1 MCSGTVYPDPNYVLH
16 FIAGGVQ
23 VLLQSVECDS
33 WWEVLNLFIMIKE
46 SRVTVHTYS
55 LDIDSS
61 IEDNLWKL
69 VRPKPPLEPEPLKQ
83 LQTQPIAGN
92 THCFAMNKE
101 SKYTHN

>member
-1 MCSGTVYPDPNYVLH
+1 M
-16 FIAGGVQ
+16 
-23 VLLQSVECDS
+23 
-33 WWEVLNLFIMIKE
+33 
-46 SRVTVHTYS
+46 TVHTYS

-92 THCFAMNKE
+92 TRCFAINRVN
-101 SKYTHN
+101 THITKICPIYFP